1 MKKPQIFGSVVLAIL
16 VMVGTTIMLTVQS
29 TYGVKGAT
37 GIDRTDSLFGALDNQ
52 RKGSFQGGTQSAI
65 SGDNVYLVWFSNKTG
80 DWEALFRGSSDGG
93 TTFGDKINLSNTT
106 DADSTDTEIAAD
118 GDNVM
123 VSWWERNQTS
133 EEPVARISID
143 NGATFGP
150 LLKLSTNGTIGQAA
164 E

>member
-1 MKKPQIFGSVVLAIL
+1 M
-16 VMVGTTIMLTVQS
+16 
-29 TYGVKGAT
+29 
-37 GIDRTDSLFGALDNQ
+37 
-52 RKGSFQGGTQSAI
+52 
-65 SGDNVYLVWFSNKTG
+65 
-80 DWEALFRGSSDGG
+80 FRGSSDGC

-118 GDNVM
+118 GDNVI

-133 EEPVARISID
+133 EVPFARISID

>member
-1 MKKPQIFGSVVLAIL
+1 M
-16 VMVGTTIMLTVQS
+16 
-29 TYGVKGAT
+29 
-37 GIDRTDSLFGALDNQ
+37 
-52 RKGSFQGGTQSAI
+52 
-65 SGDNVYLVWFSNKTG
+65 
-80 DWEALFRGSSDGG
+80 FRGSSDGG